1 MDGAGILARQKLP
14 HGQRA
19 SMQKIPFDAEA
30 LKTWFRAEARDLPWR
45 RAPTPYAVWVSEIM
59 LQQTQVSVVEGYFFR
74 WMQRF
79 PTLQHLAAASLEEV
93 IKVWEGLGYYS
104 RARNLHAAA
113 RAVVEKYQGILPSTK
128 EELSLLQG
136 LGPYTMGA
144 ILSFAF
150 HKKAAAVDGNV
161 IRVLT
166 RYFGI
171 SEDVQKSSTLKKI
184 WTLAE
189 EILPES
195 EPWLV
200 VEGLIELGATVCK
213 KEPSCWACPLRG
225 GCFAFRQ
232 GTQAQLPKKGKKV
245 AITPLVRDVFIIA
258 HGKRLLLKKGEE
270 GKLMADL
277 YEFPYT
283 DRKEKVPFPFPF
295 IAKKVGNLEE
305 VQQSFTRFKVKLH
318 PTFWKVE
325 TAEDVPGHLWVPFEE
340 ARRYPFSA
348 GHKKILDHLRWD
360 DASVAH

>member
-1 MDGAGILARQKLP
+1 
-14 HGQRA
+14 
-19 SMQKIPFDAEA
+19 MQKVPICSEA
-30 LKTWFRAEARDLPWR
+30 LKTWFRKEARDLPWR
-45 RAPTPYAVWVSEIM
+45 RGPSPYAVWVSEIM
-59 LQQTQVSVVEGYFFR
+59 LQQTQVSVVEGYFSR

-79 PTLQHLAAASLEEV
+79 PTLQHLAAAPLEEV

-113 RAVVEKYQGILPSTK
+113 RAVVEKHQGILPSSK
-128 EELSLLQG
+128 EELSLLPG
-136 LGPYTMGA
+136 LGPYTIGA

-166 RYFGI
+166 RYFGVA
-171 SEDVQKSSTLKKI
+171 EDVQKSSTLKKI
-184 WTLAE
+184 WALAE

-213 KEPSCWACPLRG
+213 KEANCWACPLRSE
-225 GCFAFRQ
+225 CSAFQQ
-232 GTQAQLPKKGKKV
+232 GIQAELPKKGKKV
-245 AITPLVRDVFIIA
+245 AITSLVREVFIIA
-258 HGKRLLLKKGEE
+258 HGRRLLLKKGEE

-283 DRKEKVPFPFPF
+283 DGKEKGRFPFSLA
-295 IAKKVGNLEE
+295 AKKVGKLEE
-305 VQQSFTRFKVKLH
+305 VQQSFTRFRVKLH
-318 PTFWKVE
+318 PTLWK
-325 TAEDVPGHLWVPFEE
+325 AEIAEEVPGYLWIPFEE
-340 ARRYPFSA
+340 AKLHPFSA

-360 DASVAH
+360 DAPVAH